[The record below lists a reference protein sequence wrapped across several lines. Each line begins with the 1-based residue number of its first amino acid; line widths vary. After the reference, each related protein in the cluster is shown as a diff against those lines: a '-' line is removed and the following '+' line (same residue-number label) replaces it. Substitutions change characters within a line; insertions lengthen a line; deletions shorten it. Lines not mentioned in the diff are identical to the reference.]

1 MGKTIIVFEDGRV
14 VDTIEEEKW
23 EGVRIENGKLVADPR
38 PEKEAEAAEAPG
50 SEPVTAPGP
59 EPTAEPMPAPAPTDA
74 PAPGPAAAPAPAP
87 GPTEVPAPAPGP
99 TEVPAPGPEPT
110 AAPMPGPAPAPGPT
124 AAAAPGPVP
133 ATEPTSAPVPPS
145 ASAEAPGSADAP
157 PPFAAAEAGAEAPA
171 PGAADVPA
179 PPPAPRA
186 EPTIKPISAFTPPP
200 PPPPAPEY
208 ADAPPEKPAA
218 GPEGTFGEQ
227 PQTAAPRPPDEAW
240 GPAADPAGESE
251 RLSDSYAAAAAAA
264 AAQYPWRGEAAYA
277 DIGEKTADRVAG
289 GVDAKKVIAVLL
301 GLVLAA
307 SAGFGGGVAAI
318 KTGNFFYPAE
328 NRQITI
334 NPTDQVSTTEAVA
347 AKVIPSVVGITS
359 VGTRTR
365 EFFFGTYDE
374 RTGGV
379 GTGIIVD
386 ESGYVLTNSHVVLDG
401 EVDTI
406 TVLLEDGRDVQGNV
420 IWNDRTLDL
429 AIVKVEANNLTAA
442 ELGDSDLLK
451 IGSYIAA
458 IGNPMGLNFRS
469 SVSQGVVSGLDRTIV
484 ASSGGTEADAVQ
496 MDGLIQVDAAI
507 NVGNSGGPLV
517 NSLGQVIGIN
527 TARNQNGEGMGFAIP
542 INTAKPIV
550 DSVKATGE
558 FQRVYIG
565 VEAYDVS
572 EFLQNNPETDLGVYS
587 GAYINRLTPG
597 FPAEAA
603 GIKEGDVI
611 VEVDGKQINTSSA
624 LIKHLLR
631 YKSGDVVEV
640 KVVRNREQMTF
651 DVKLTDSLE

>member
-1 MGKTIIVFEDGRV
+1 MEVPMGKTIIVFEDGRV

-38 PEKEAEAAEAPG
+38 PEKEAEVAEASGSGPEPALGPEPTGGPAPG
-50 SEPVTAPGP
+50 SE
-59 EPTAEPMPAPAPTDA
+59 
-74 PAPGPAAAPAPAP
+74 PAPAP
-87 GPTEVPAPAPGP
+87 GP
-99 TEVPAPGPEPT
+99 VPAPGPEPT
-110 AAPMPGPAPAPGPT
+110 AGSLP
-124 AAAAPGPVP
+124 
-133 ATEPTSAPVPPS
+133 EQPS
-145 ASAEAPGSADAP
+145 ASAEAPSSAETPA
-157 PPFAAAEAGAEAPA
+157 PFAAAEAGAEAS
-171 PGAADVPA
+171 A

-186 EPTIKPISAFTPPP
+186 EPAIKPISAFTPPP
-200 PPPPAPEY
+200 APEY
-208 ADAPPEKPAA
+208 AGAPPETPAP

-227 PQTAAPRPPDEAW
+227 PSRPDEAR

-251 RLSDSYAAAAAAA
+251 RPSDSYAAAAAAAA

-277 DIGEKTADRVAG
+277 DIGGKPAGRVAA
-289 GVDAKKVIAVLL
+289 GVDAKKVIAVVL

-318 KTGNFFYPAE
+318 KTGNFFYPSE

-484 ASSGGTEADAVQ
+484 ASSGGTEEGAVQ

-558 FQRVYIG
+558 FHRVYIG

-587 GAYINRLTPG
+587 GAYINRLTAG
-597 FPAEAA
+597 SPAEAA

-640 KVVRNREQMTF
+640 KVVRDREQMTF